1 MITIKSLL
9 LAFAVM
15 CVSVANAQELKK
27 TVLGIENF
35 TYSSSFSEADVEMVR
50 NQIVNAIQKTGRV
63 IVADH
68 NSSTNRALNAESERR
83 KQESAMDA
91 NTVADMST
99 LNANSILTVHLD
111 QLSVTREIYEDK
123 ESVKGSD
130 GKYKTVVKG
139 RYPYYKAAI
148 TYTVKI
154 TDCENGAVQGQETY
168 SFSSGSYST
177 YDHKATYDSPEDAHK
192 GIMNRCVDQDAF
204 TILILNT
211 FKAQGKILQIDEGD
225 AKKAKTVYV
234 SLGSDDGVEKKQ
246 VLEVY
251 KELDI
256 AGEISK
262 KLIGEVEVVEVLGA
276 SRCLAKVKKGGDV
289 IQQVMAAGGNLPVQ
303 TRDVKA
309 KFWGGVK

>member
-1 MITIKSLL
+1 MKTFKSLS
-9 LAFAVM
+9 LALAIM
-15 CVSVANAQELKK
+15 CISAANAQELKK

-68 NSSTNRALNAESERR
+68 SSSTNSALNAESERR

-91 NTVADMST
+91 NTVAEMST
-99 LNANSILTVHLD
+99 LNANSILSVHLD
-111 QLSVTREIYEDK
+111 QLAVTKEIYEDK
-123 ESVKGSD
+123 DLVKGSD
-130 GKYKTVVKG
+130 GKTKTVVKG

-168 SFSSGSYST
+168 RFSSGTYSA
-177 YDHKATYDSPEDAHK
+177 YDNKATYNSPEEAHK
-192 GIMNRCVDQDAF
+192 GLMNCCVDQDAF

-211 FKAQGKILQIDEGD
+211 FKVQGKILQINEGS

-251 KELDI
+251 NELDI

-262 KLIGEVEVVEVLGA
+262 KFIGEVEVVEVLGA
-276 SRCLAKVKKGGDV
+276 SRCLAKVKKGGDI

>member
-1 MITIKSLL
+1 MKKFKSLL

-27 TVLGIENF
+27 SVLGIENF

-68 NSSTNRALNAESERR
+68 NSSTNRALYAESERR

-111 QLSVTREIYEDK
+111 QLAVTREIYEDK
-123 ESVKGSD
+123 DYVKGSD
-130 GKYKTVVKG
+130 GKIKTVVKG

-154 TDCENGAVQGQETY
+154 TDCESGAVQGQETY
-168 SFSSGSYST
+168 SFSSGSYSALKN
-177 YDHKATYDSPEDAHK
+177 KATYNTPEEAHN
-192 GIMNRCVDQDAF
+192 GILNHCVDQDAF

-234 SLGSDDGVEKKQ
+234 SLGSDDGVERKQ

-276 SRCLAKVKKGGDV
+276 SRCLAKVKKGGDI

-303 TRDVKA
+303 SREVKA